1 MNISVAD
8 ASRLARFL
16 AKGIFENPTNKDVNI
31 AIGDNTQIGIERRG
45 HKYSLYIQYNQL
57 INKSDVVGG
66 FNENIALN
74 VLAEHIKTLIEQ
86 STTIKNVVLNMEKV
100 PLLPEEAMKPSAA
113 MNRQLVEQAEAVP
126 DIQEATEDAS
136 PVASKLPDTASA
148 ETAHNATM
156 PLSSSAAVSGANN
169 IVQLTGSSDDL
180 PDKASDSVS
189 DQEEDDS
196 IYEQLGGQPVIPDDS
211 EPQRDDEN
219 ELEGLIMDNSTVIGN
234 TSQKIEVSTGVR
246 GIMPTKVDT
255 KNLPEMSYLANV
267 IGDEAE
273 IKQKLTKAVEQLV
286 TRDKYSA
293 VEFYIK
299 MLYRMLPLFNNDVS
313 SAATGTG
320 LDQRDFML
328 SVFEQPIFSKF
339 MAENK

>member
-8 ASRLARFL
+8 ASRLSRFL
-16 AKGIFENPTNKDVNI
+16 AKGIFENQANKDVNI

-57 INKSDVVGG
+57 INKSDVING
-66 FNENIALN
+66 FNENIALD

-86 STTIKNVVLNMEKV
+86 STTIKDVVLNMEKV
-100 PLLPEEAMKPSAA
+100 PLLPEEAMEPSAA
-113 MNRQLVEQAEAVP
+113 MSRQLVEQAETTP
-126 DIQEATEDAS
+126 EIQEATEDAV
-136 PVASKLPDTASA
+136 PLASKLPDTSST
-148 ETAHNATM
+148 ETVHNATM
-156 PLSSSAAVSGANN
+156 PLSSPATVSSANN
-169 IVQLTGSSDDL
+169 IVQLTESADNLTDE
-180 PDKASDSVS
+180 ASDSVT

-211 EPQRDDEN
+211 EPRRDDEN
-219 ELEGLIMDNSTVIGN
+219 ELEGLIMDNSTAIEN
-234 TSQKIEVSTGVR
+234 TRNKIEASIGVR

-273 IKQKLTKAVEQLV
+273 VKQKLTKAVEQLV

-299 MLYRMLPLFNNDVS
+299 MLYRMLPLFNNDIS

-320 LDQRDFML
+320 LDQRDFVL
-328 SVFEQPIFSKF
+328 SVFEQPIFSK
-339 MAENK
+339 

>member
-136 PVASKLPDTASA
+136 PVASKLPDTAPA

-156 PLSSSAAVSGANN
+156 PLSSSAAVSDANN
-169 IVQLTGSSDDL
+169 IVQLTDSSDDL
-180 PDKASDSVS
+180 PDKASDSVT

-211 EPQRDDEN
+211 EPQRDDD
-219 ELEGLIMDNSTVIGN
+219 ELEGLIMDNSTAIGN
-234 TSQKIEVSTGVR
+234 TSQKIEASTGVR
-246 GIMPTKVDT
+246 GIMPAKVDT

-320 LDQRDFML
+320 LDQRDFIL
-328 SVFEQPIFSKF
+328 SVFEQPIFSK
-339 MAENK
+339 